1 VQALKYGIERGG
13 AVLKIDEQIKVCDR
27 AICRHISQFDVS
39 GRGAIS
45 QDILSNLRNFVEH
58 IMLKIYADGKD
69 VEDDWKT
76 IQRAVHY
83 VKSRGEWKALW
94 QFHALL
100 QISTSHYTPDE
111 CASERLMLKYYAYLL
126 KIKDMLAAKF
136 SFSVLANIDQFPLH
150 IDQQLQEYYDK
161 IAEQIDLC
169 PQQDVGKS
177 DRYYV
182 QKIKPF
188 FSGRRIFYEV
198 TLTPA
203 QDYESKFNRIIAFTA
218 LEMTD
223 FYAVR
228 IVFMNTSIH
237 ILEKTM
243 PVMVITGWQ
252 VSIRACEFKNFTNI
266 MRGRLLE
273 TGVAEQR
280 ELCRVLTAQ
289 RLNLL
294 DLIAFSTDEF
304 TKVRRTVTQR
314 VKKPVFFDD
323 LEKCRFIIRNKHPG
337 SNLLRYLLFRMNNQ
351 VIKKQQA
358 PQENSNLFN
367 LYAKNKSIP
376 FDRMPF
382 YAALA
387 EHNPKLSDLFFC
399 IDFTEHRHELL
410 ARLVKT
416 NTEIHGQLFTP
427 HADVLDRFPDAE
439 ELVNTYNE
447 TLWHGHWER
456 ARLVIQNKHLFIN
469 GYVDDVHAILGKLE
483 TLAKDERQTYTD
495 AVSTWLND
503 QALSI
508 DCAEKKAMLLQMF
521 VHTRVALIYGAAGTG
536 KSTLIDYIARIFS
549 DRSKLFL
556 AQTNPAIDNLRR
568 RISARNCTFSTITK
582 FLKNSRAETDYDL
595 LFIDECST
603 VSNRDMRAV
612 LSKSTCDLL
621 ILVGDSYQ
629 IASIRFGNWF
639 SMARAFLLEGSV
651 FELQKP
657 YRSSSAGLLTLWN
670 QVRRMESTI
679 LEGLAHYGYSAALD
693 ETIFSPEENDEI
705 ILCLNYD
712 GLYGINNINR
722 FLQESNPMPAVR
734 WKLQLYKVNDPILFN
749 ETRRFAPVI
758 YNNMKGRIVHI
769 EVLDV
774 EELTEQIQ
782 FDIELEREIEEVK
795 VDGLTFLGHSDCG
808 NTMIRFCVMRGE
820 TDDDDS
826 PPMAVVPFQVAY
838 AISIHKAQGL
848 EYDSVKIVISD
859 EVDEQITHNVF
870 YTAITRARKK
880 LKIYWTPEVEKK
892 VLERIRPQDITKDE
906 ALLRALGQD

>member
-1 VQALKYGIERGG
+1 MQALKYGIDREG
-13 AVLKIDEQIKVCDR
+13 AVLKIDEQIQVCDR

-39 GRGAIS
+39 GRGEIS

-69 VEDDWKT
+69 MEDDWET
-76 IQRAVHY
+76 IQQAVRY
-83 VKSRGEWKALW
+83 VKSRGEWKDLW
-94 QFHALL
+94 QFHDLL
-100 QISTSHYTPDE
+100 QISVSHYTPDE
-111 CASERLMLKYYAYLL
+111 NASERLMLKYYTYLL

-136 SFSVLANIDQFPLH
+136 SLSVLVNIDQFPLH

-169 PQQDVGKS
+169 PRQDAAKA
-177 DRYYV
+177 DRYYIR
-182 QKIKPF
+182 KIKPF
-188 FSGRRIFYEV
+188 FSMRRIFYEV
-198 TLTPA
+198 TLMPA
-203 QDYESKFNRIIAFTA
+203 QDHESKLNRIIAFTA

-228 IVFMNTSIH
+228 LVFMNTSIH

-243 PVMVITGWQ
+243 PIMVITGWQ
-252 VSIRACEFKNFTNI
+252 VSIRACEFKNFTKI
-266 MRGRLLE
+266 MRGRPLE

-280 ELCRVLTAQ
+280 ELCRVLTVQ

-294 DLIAFSTDEF
+294 DLIAFTADEF
-304 TKVRRTVTQR
+304 TKVMRTVTQR
-314 VKKPVFFDD
+314 VKKPVFFHD
-323 LEKCRFIIRNKHPG
+323 LEKCQFIIRNKYSG

-358 PQENSNLFN
+358 LQENSNLFN

-399 IDFTEHRHELL
+399 INFTEHRHELL

-427 HADVLDRFPDAE
+427 LADVLDRFPDAE
-439 ELVNTYNE
+439 ELVNAYNE
-447 TLWHGHWER
+447 TLWYGHWER

-503 QALSI
+503 QALSV
-508 DCAEKKAMLLQMF
+508 DCTEKRTMLLQMF
-521 VHTRVALIYGAAGTG
+521 EHTRVALIYGAAGTG

-556 AQTNPAIDNLRR
+556 AQTNPAVDNLRR
-568 RISARNCTFSTITK
+568 RIAAANCTFSTITK
-582 FLKNSRAETDYDL
+582 FLKNSRVEKDYDL

-603 VSNRDMRAV
+603 VSNHDMREI
-612 LSKSTCDLL
+612 LSKATYDLL

-639 SMARAFLLEGSV
+639 SS
-651 FELQKP
+651 K
-657 YRSSSAGLLTLWN
+657 GLLTLWDR
-670 QVRRMESTI
+670 VRRMESSI
-679 LEGLAHYGYSAALD
+679 LEGLARYGYSAALD
-693 ETIFSPEENDEI
+693 ETIFSPVENDEI

-722 FLQESNPMPAVR
+722 FLQESNPMPAVQ
-734 WKLQLYKVNDPILFN
+734 WKMQSYKVNDPILFN
-749 ETRRFAPVI
+749 EASRFAPVI
-758 YNNMKGRIVHI
+758 YNNMKGYIVYI
-769 EVLDV
+769 EILDAG
-774 EELTEQIQ
+774 ELTERIQ
-782 FDIELEREIEEVK
+782 FDIELERAIEEVE
-795 VDGLTFLGHSDCG
+795 VDDLTFLNHSGCG
-808 NTMIRFCVMRGE
+808 NTMIRFCVTRGE

-892 VLERIRPQDITKDE
+892 VLERIKPQDITKDE
-906 ALLRALGQD
+906 VLLRVLGQD

>member
-1 VQALKYGIERGG
+1 M
-13 AVLKIDEQIKVCDR
+13 KIDEQIQVCDR

-39 GRGAIS
+39 GRGEIS

-69 VEDDWKT
+69 MEDDWET
-76 IQRAVHY
+76 IQQAVRY
-83 VKSRGEWKALW
+83 VKSRGEWKDLW
-94 QFHALL
+94 QFHDLL
-100 QISTSHYTPDE
+100 QISVSHYTPDE
-111 CASERLMLKYYAYLL
+111 NASERLMLKYYTYLL

-136 SFSVLANIDQFPLH
+136 SLSVLVNIDQFPLH

-169 PQQDVGKS
+169 PRQDAAKA
-177 DRYYV
+177 DRYYIR
-182 QKIKPF
+182 KIKPF
-188 FSGRRIFYEV
+188 FSMRRIFYEV
-198 TLTPA
+198 TLMPA
-203 QDYESKFNRIIAFTA
+203 QDHESKLNRIIAFTA

-228 IVFMNTSIH
+228 LVFMNTSIH

-243 PVMVITGWQ
+243 PIMVITGWQ
-252 VSIRACEFKNFTNI
+252 VSIRACEFKNFTKI
-266 MRGRLLE
+266 MRGRPLE

-280 ELCRVLTAQ
+280 ELCRVLTVQ

-294 DLIAFSTDEF
+294 DLIAFTADEF
-304 TKVRRTVTQR
+304 TKVMRTVTQR
-314 VKKPVFFDD
+314 VKKPVFFHD
-323 LEKCRFIIRNKHPG
+323 LEKCQFIIRNKYSG

-358 PQENSNLFN
+358 LQENSNLFN

-399 IDFTEHRHELL
+399 INFTEHRHELL

-427 HADVLDRFPDAE
+427 LADVLDRFPDAE
-439 ELVNTYNE
+439 ELVNAYNE
-447 TLWHGHWER
+447 TLWYGHWER

-503 QALSI
+503 QALSV
-508 DCAEKKAMLLQMF
+508 DCTEKRTMLLQMF
-521 VHTRVALIYGAAGTG
+521 EHTRVALIYGAAGTG

-556 AQTNPAIDNLRR
+556 AQTNPAVDNLRR
-568 RISARNCTFSTITK
+568 RIAAANCTFSTITK
-582 FLKNSRAETDYDL
+582 FLKNSRVEKDYDL

-603 VSNRDMRAV
+603 VSNHDMREI
-612 LSKSTCDLL
+612 LSKATYDLL

-639 SMARAFLLEGSV
+639 SLARAFLPTASV
-651 FELQKP
+651 FELQKL
-657 YRSSSAGLLTLWN
+657 YRSSSKGLLTLWDR
-670 QVRRMESTI
+670 VRRMESSI
-679 LEGLAHYGYSAALD
+679 LEGLARYGYSAALD
-693 ETIFSPEENDEI
+693 ETIFSPVENDEI

-722 FLQESNPMPAVR
+722 FLQESNPMPAVQ
-734 WKLQLYKVNDPILFN
+734 WKMQSYKVNDPILFN
-749 ETRRFAPVI
+749 EASRFAPVI
-758 YNNMKGRIVHI
+758 YNNMKGYIVYI
-769 EVLDV
+769 EILDAG
-774 EELTEQIQ
+774 ELTER
-782 FDIELEREIEEVK
+782 IE
-795 VDGLTFLGHSDCG
+795 
-808 NTMIRFCVMRGE
+808 
-820 TDDDDS
+820 
-826 PPMAVVPFQVAY
+826 VV
-838 AISIHKAQGL
+838 
-848 EYDSVKIVISD
+848 
-859 EVDEQITHNVF
+859 N
-870 YTAITRARKK
+870 
-880 LKIYWTPEVEKK
+880 
-892 VLERIRPQDITKDE
+892 
-906 ALLRALGQD
+906 